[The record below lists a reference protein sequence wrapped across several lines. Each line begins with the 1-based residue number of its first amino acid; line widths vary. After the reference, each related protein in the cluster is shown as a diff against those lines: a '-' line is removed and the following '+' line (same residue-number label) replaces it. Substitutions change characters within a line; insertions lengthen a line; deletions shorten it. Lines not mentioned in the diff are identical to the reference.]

1 MPGRTFLMPPEK
13 DGSRYRAKI
22 IKPVDGYRA
31 DAKTDPER
39 IKFKCLVNDKYEETV
54 AYNQIV
60 DYIENND
67 SFDGKW
73 KFREIIDHYQ
83 FPKSKIHQKHNKGKI
98 KFDKDCYHGCSW
110 NVLVVWE

>member
-1 MPGRTFLMPPEK
+1 M
-13 DGSRYRAKI
+13 
-22 IKPVDGYRA
+22 
-31 DAKTDPER
+31 
-39 IKFKCLVNDKYEETV
+39 

-83 FPKSKIHQKHNKGKI
+83 LPKSKQHQKHNKGKS
-98 KFDKDCYHGCSW
+98 KFDKD
-110 NVLVVWE
+110 